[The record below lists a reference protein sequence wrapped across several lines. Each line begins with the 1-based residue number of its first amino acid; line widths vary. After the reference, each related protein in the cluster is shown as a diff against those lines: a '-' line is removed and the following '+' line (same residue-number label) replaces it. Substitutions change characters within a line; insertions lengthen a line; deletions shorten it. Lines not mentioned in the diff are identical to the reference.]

1 MEAVGLQTHI
11 WNNNLRSVL
20 LLAGFPVLL
29 IVLTWFLTLGL
40 IGSGYLPSTGSV
52 SGDMAYAT
60 QLMAISAPLAIVVAL
75 VWFAI
80 AYVSNQKIIDL
91 ATGAHVVTRTQEP
104 ELYNL
109 LENLAISRGMK
120 TPALRLI
127 ESQALNAFATGLH
140 EGQYSIT
147 VARGLKEAL
156 SREEMEAV
164 LAHELTHVIN
174 RDVRT
179 MVIAAVFAG
188 IFSLIAQVLYRVIA
202 YGGSGRSRGKKGGAG
217 GLFVVLALVAAFIG
231 YLLSMVIR
239 MTLSRSREFVADA
252 GAVELTKNP
261 DAMISALQKLAE
273 DHTVL
278 KAPEGV
284 RSMFMDGE
292 EEGVYS
298 LFATHP
304 PISRRIEA
312 LVKYGGGRP
321 PEPAGPWETPPTGPW
336 G

>member
-11 WNNNLRSVL
+11 WNNNLRSAL

-75 VWFAI
+75 VWFGI
-80 AYVSNQKIIDL
+80 AYISNQKIIDL
-91 ATGAHVVTRTQEP
+91 
-104 ELYNL
+104 
-109 LENLAISRGMK
+109 
-120 TPALRLI
+120 
-127 ESQALNAFATGLH
+127 ATGLH

-188 IFSLIAQVLYRVIA
+188 IFSLVAQVLYRVIA

-321 PEPAGPWETPPTGPW
+321 PEPAGPWETLPTGPW